1 VQLSFGAADNGSVDI
16 LYSGA
21 SRAISGFQ
29 FAVSGMDVSSVS
41 SAASDW
47 VLYENNGKIIGY
59 NFGGD
64 DLALGDGVLVTLDYT
79 ASAENSSL
87 SLGVDGLG
95 NVDGALTDDNGNNFA
110 TVTFGGDLVHGPAD
124 CSGAFGGSLVNDAFG
139 LCDGDGTIHGAIN
152 AAESGDT
159 TNGPYVPL
167 GTEIVSPD
175 SAAFIAP

>member
-1 VQLSFGAADNGSVDI
+1 MLS
-16 LYSGA
+16 
-21 SRAISGFQ
+21 
-29 FAVSGMDVSSVS
+29 
-41 SAASDW
+41 
-47 VLYENNGKIIGY
+47 ENDGKIIGY
-59 NFGGD
+59 NFGGA
-64 DLALGDGVLVTLDYT
+64 DLLSGSGVLATVNYT
-79 ASAENSSL
+79 PTAESSSL

-95 NVDGALTDDNGNNFA
+95 NVDGALTDDNDNNFA

-159 TNGPYVPL
+159 ISVPNGTYGPFV
-167 GTEIVSPD
+167 VSPD